1 MTPANRCLTLS
12 PLPGRYAILKLAPD
26 AEIPAPPRTSEFYSV
41 THASEELSIVMAE
54 ASLPAGVTASRGWC
68 ILKVHGPF
76 AFNEIGVLA
85 AIAEPLAKEKVS
97 IFAISTY
104 DTDYILL
111 SMEQL
116 PGAVEILQRAGHRIV
131 DSQLGHLQNGFKESN
146 E

>member
-1 MTPANRCLTLS
+1 MTPINRCLTLS
-12 PLPGRYAILKLAPD
+12 PMPGRYAILKLAPD
-26 AEIPAPPRTSEFYSV
+26 AEILAPPRNSNFFSV
-41 THASEELSIVMAE
+41 TRTSEELSIVMAE
-54 ASLPAGVTASRGWC
+54 ASLPAGLNASRGWC

-85 AIAEPLAKEKVS
+85 AIAEPLTKEKVS

-116 PGAVEILQRAGHRIV
+116 PGAVEILQRAGHRSV
-131 DSQLGHLQNGFKESN
+131 DSQSGHTQNGFKESD